1 MAEIS
6 GLFEAYYDCRSGKRG
21 KRAAIIYEMDYENR
35 LFDLLDRVN
44 DRTYHPSTSNCFV
57 VTRPRYREV
66 FAADFED
73 RIIHHWIAL
82 RLEPLFEEVFC
93 DRTFNCRKG
102 KGQLYGIETLKA
114 DIWEC
119 SHGYTRS
126 CWICKLDI
134 KGFFMSI
141 DQQMLA
147 DMIDRFILT
156 YYKGDDTEDLRFLC
170 RTVIMHEPEKDCVKR
185 TPDWLWD
192 FLSADKSLFTNGEGK
207 GIAIGNLFAQLF
219 ANFILNVLDWYLEE
233 LGFKL
238 HGRYVDDFYIIHEDK
253 AKILAAIPLIRAKLE
268 SLGLRLHPKK
278 FYLQHYTKGVSFT
291 GAIVKP
297 GCVYSEGRTIDAFE
311 AAVRRLNRARNKE
324 ELFAGVQ
331 SVNSYLGLLRHYNE
345 YGARKRILQQM
356 SPKVWKYCYV
366 WGHWEVVRIKN
377 RYKPKNIA
385 RQRIRNGTY
394 YLDS

>member
-1 MAEIS
+1 MADIV

-21 KRAAIIYEMDYENR
+21 KRVAIIYEMDYENR

-82 RLEPLFEEVFC
+82 RLEPLFEKVFS

-102 KGQLYGIETLKA
+102 KGQLFGIEMLKA
-114 DIWEC
+114 DIRAC

-141 DQQMLA
+141 DQRMLA

-170 RTVIMHEPEKDCVKR
+170 RTVIMHEPEKDCIRR
-185 TPDWLWD
+185 TPDFLWS
-192 FLSADKSLFTNGEGK
+192 FLSADKSLFTNGEGV
-207 GIAIGNLFAQLF
+207 AIGNLFAQLF
-219 ANFILNVLDWYLEE
+219 ANFMLNELDWYLEE
-233 LGFKL
+233 LGFKY
-238 HGRYVDDFYIIHEDK
+238 HGRYVDDFYIIDPDK
-253 AKILAAIPLIRAKLE
+253 AKIIAAIPLIRAKLK

-278 FYLQHYTKGVSFT
+278 FYLHHYTKGVSFT

-297 GCVYSEGRTIDAFE
+297 RAVYAEGRTIDAFE

-324 ELFAGVQ
+324 ELFAAVQ

-345 YGARKRILQQM
+345 YASRVRILNQM
-356 SPKVWKYCYV
+356 SPKVWKYCYI
-366 WGHWEVVRIKN
+366 WGHYEVLKIKN
-377 RYKPKNIA
+377 RYKPKQIA
-385 RQRIRNGTY
+385 RQRMRNGTY
-394 YLDS
+394 YVDG

>member
-1 MAEIS
+1 
-6 GLFEAYYDCRSGKRG
+6 
-21 KRAAIIYEMDYENR
+21 MD
-35 LFDLLDRVN
+35 
-44 DRTYHPSTSNCFV
+44 S
-57 VTRPRYREV
+57 
-66 FAADFED
+66 
-73 RIIHHWIAL
+73 L

>member
-1 MAEIS
+1 MADIE
-6 GLFEAYYDCRSGKRG
+6 GLFEAYFDCRSGKRG
-21 KRAAIIYEMDYENR
+21 KRAAIVYEMDYEER
-35 LFDLLDRVN
+35 LSDLRDRV
-44 DRTYHPSTSNCFV
+44 DTRTYHPRTSNCFV

-93 DRTFNCRKG
+93 ERTFNCRVG
-102 KGQLYGIETLKA
+102 KGQLFGVEMLKA
-114 DIWEC
+114 DLLEC
-119 SHGYTRS
+119 SKGYTES

-141 DQQMLA
+141 DQRMLA

-156 YYKGDDTEDLRFLC
+156 RYKGDDIDDLRYLC

-185 TPDWLWD
+185 TPDWLWK

-219 ANFILNVLDWYLEE
+219 ANFILNELDWYLEE
-233 LGFKL
+233 LGFKH
-238 HGRYVDDFYIIHEDK
+238 HGRYVDDFYIIHADK
-253 AKILAAIPLIRAKLE
+253 AKILAAIPLIRSKLE

-297 GCVYSEGRTIDAFE
+297 GRVYAEGRTVDAFE
-311 AAVRRLNRARNKE
+311 AAVRRLNRSRTKE
-324 ELFAGVQ
+324 ELFAAVQ

-345 YGARKRILQQM
+345 YDTRKRVLNQM
-356 SPKVWKYCYV
+356 EPKVWKYCYV
-366 WGHWEVVRIKN
+366 WGHYDVVRIKN
-377 RYKPKNIA
+377 RYKPKNII
-385 RQRIRNGTY
+385 RERIANGTY
-394 YLDS
+394 YLDG